1 MLDDIIEQ
9 MPKIRH
15 WSEVCDPYPPPKAA
29 ALGAGY
35 AAGVRDECRLL
46 AESGYR
52 KVPSVEEIATRVD
65 GIEREYEYE
74 AKSGKASL
82 PWCLYCAQALHDW
95 LMEGGPK

>member
-52 KVPSVEEIATRVD
+52 KVPSVEEIRTLITTADWSTAD
-65 GIEREYEYE
+65 G
-74 AKSGKASL
+74 L
-82 PWCLYCAQALHDW
+82 AQALHDW
-95 LMEGGPK
+95 LMEGGSK